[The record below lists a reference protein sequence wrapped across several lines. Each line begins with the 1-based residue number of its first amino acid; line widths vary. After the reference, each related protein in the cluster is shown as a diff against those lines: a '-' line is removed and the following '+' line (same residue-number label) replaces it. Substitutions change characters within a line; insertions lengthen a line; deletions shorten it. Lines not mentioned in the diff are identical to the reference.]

1 MFRPLACY
9 RMLKSRFFL
18 PLFALLSAAA
28 CATAPRSDP
37 VVTPKGIAA
46 HVTELAS
53 DAYEGREPGMAG
65 EAKTLA
71 YIEAAYR
78 RIGLRPA
85 SGETYRLP
93 VPLLKSEVGAGRIA
107 AGSVTIESGETATIR
122 APMTE
127 KGAAAKG
134 DIVFAGYG
142 VVLPEEGRDDF
153 GGLDLGGKIALVFAG
168 LPNGSEEPSEAMRRQ
183 SLRTVKLENAARAG
197 AAGAILIYDLAPG
210 EDEWRRVRAFAGRAE
225 VQIDAG
231 TPVKTTLYALVG
243 REAGSALARGLGV
256 DLAMLKSEAAG
267 AGFKPRTLG
276 SGALSAENRLT
287 RFTSYN
293 LAGVLPGRRRPNEY
307 VVYLA
312 HWDHLGHCG
321 TGVDTICNGAVDN
334 ASGVGGL
341 IELAEAFA
349 KGRRPERSVL
359 FLATT
364 AEESGLLGGKHF
376 AASGPIDAG
385 RMVAAFGL
393 DTIAANGPSD
403 DVIVLGQGL
412 TSLDAR
418 LADTAKAQG
427 RRIIAMPD
435 VQSFYARSDHFAF
448 AEVGVPAVIATGIF
462 TGSGFGDYMGN
473 HYHQPTDAVTL
484 PIDYRGAAAD
494 MNLLL
499 GVGQGLANSREW
511 PTWTKSSPYQRR
523 P

>member
-1 MFRPLACY
+1 MPI
-9 RMLKSRFFL
+9 SRFSLWF
-18 PLFALLSAAA
+18 PALLLLAA
-28 CATAPRSDP
+28 CATGTRDVP
-37 VVTPKGIAA
+37 VVMPEGIAA

-53 DAYEGREPGMAG
+53 DAYEGRAPGTAG
-65 EAKTLA
+65 EVKTLA
-71 YIEAAYR
+71 YIETAFRGA
-78 RIGLRPA
+78 GLLPI
-85 SGETYRLP
+85 SKQSYRLP
-93 VPLLKSEVGAGRIA
+93 VPLLKSEATVGSISV
-107 AGSVTIESGETATIR
+107 GSVIVENGETAVVR
-122 APMTE
+122 APVTQAS
-127 KGAAAKG
+127 AAAKG

-142 VVLPEEGRDDF
+142 IVLPELGRDDF
-153 GGLDLGGKIALVFAG
+153 AGLDLNGKIALIFAG
-168 LPNGSEEPSEAMRRQ
+168 LPDGAVEPSEAMHRQ
-183 SLRTVKLENAARAG
+183 SARATKLENAARAG
-197 AAGAILIYDLAPG
+197 AAGAILLYDAPP
-210 EDEWRRVRAFAGRAE
+210 EDETWQGARIAAGRAE
-225 VQIDAG
+225 MRID
-231 TPVKTTLYALVG
+231 TPAESRAPLYAVVG
-243 REAGSALARGLGV
+243 HEAGSALARGLGT
-256 DLAMLKSEAAG
+256 DLPALKAEAAT
-267 AGFKPRTLG
+267 AGFKLRTLG
-276 SGALSAENRLT
+276 SGALSAENRVT

-293 LAGVLPGRRRPNEY
+293 LAGVLRGLKHPNEY
-307 VVYLA
+307 IAYLA

-364 AEESGLLGGKHF
+364 AEESGLLGGRHF
-376 AASGPIDAG
+376 ATSGPVDAE

-393 DTIAANGPSD
+393 DTIAANGPSV

-412 TSLDAR
+412 TSLDTR

-427 RRIIAMPD
+427 RRIMAMPD

-462 TGSGFGDYMGN
+462 AGSGFGDYMGK
-473 HYHQPTDAVTL
+473 HYHQPSDAVTL

-499 GVGQGLANSREW
+499 DVGQGLANSREW

>member
-1 MFRPLACY
+1 
-9 RMLKSRFFL
+9 MLKSPFFL
-18 PLFALLSAAA
+18 PLFVLLAVSS
-28 CATAPRSDP
+28 CATAPHGDP
-37 VVTPKGIAA
+37 VVTPQGIAA
-46 HVTELAS
+46 HVAELAS
-53 DAYEGREPGMAG
+53 DAYEGREPGTAG

-78 RIGLRPA
+78 RVGLRPI

-93 VPLLKSEVGAGRIA
+93 VPLLKSEPGDGYFA
-107 AGSVTIESGETATIR
+107 AGSTTIASGEGAAFR

-127 KGAAAKG
+127 TGAAAKG

-142 VVLPEEGRDDF
+142 ITLPEEARNDF
-153 GGLDLGGKIALVFAG
+153 AGLDLSGKIAMVFAG
-168 LPNGSEEPSEAMRRQ
+168 LPDEIAEPSAAMRRQ
-183 SLRTVKLENAARAG
+183 SLRAVKLENAARAG
-197 AAGAILIYDLAPG
+197 AAGVVIVYDLAPG
-210 EDEWRRVRAFAGRAE
+210 EDEWRRVREFAGRAE
-225 VQIDAG
+225 VQIDTAATAG
-231 TPVKTTLYALVG
+231 TPLYALVG
-243 REAGSALARGLGV
+243 REAGAALARGLGT
-256 DLAMLKSEAAG
+256 DLPTLKAEAARE
-267 AGFKPRTLG
+267 GFRPRALG
-276 SGALSAENRLT
+276 SGALSAKNRIT

-293 LAGVLPGRRRPNEY
+293 LAGVLPGRKHWDEY

-321 TGVDTICNGAVDN
+321 TGADTICNGAVDN

-364 AEESGLLGGKHF
+364 AEESGLLGGRRF
-376 AASGPIDAG
+376 AVSGPIDAR

-393 DTIAANGPSD
+393 DTIAASGPSD
-403 DVIVLGQGL
+403 DVVVLGQGL
-412 TSLDAR
+412 TSLDVR
-418 LADTAKAQG
+418 LADAAKAQG
-427 RRIIAMPD
+427 RRIKAMPD
-435 VQSFYARSDHFAF
+435 VQSFYMRSDHFAF

-462 TGSGFGDYMGN
+462 GGKAFDDYMGT
-473 HYHQPTDAVTL
+473 HYHQPSDAATL

-499 GVGQGLANSREW
+499 GVGHGLANSREW

>member
-1 MFRPLACY
+1 MSI
-9 RMLKSRFFL
+9 SRF
-18 PLFALLSAAA
+18 LFPMPALLLLAA
-28 CATAPRSDP
+28 CATGARDVP
-37 VVTPKGIAA
+37 VVTPEGIAA

-53 DAYEGREPGMAG
+53 DAYEGRAPGTAG
-65 EAKTLA
+65 EVKTLA
-71 YIEAAYR
+71 YIETAFRGAGLQPVSKRSYR
-78 RIGLRPA
+78 
-85 SGETYRLP
+85 SP
-93 VPLLKSEVGAGRIA
+93 VPLLKSEAT
-107 AGSVTIESGETATIR
+107 AGSIAVGSVIVENGETAVVR
-122 APMTE
+122 APVTQAS
-127 KGAAAKG
+127 AAAKG

-142 VVLPEEGRDDF
+142 IVLPELGRDDF
-153 GGLDLGGKIALVFAG
+153 GGLDFKGKIALVFAG
-168 LPNGSEEPSEAMRRQ
+168 LPDGTVEPSEAMRLQ
-183 SLRTVKLENAARAG
+183 SARAAKLENAVRSG
-197 AAGAILIYDLAPG
+197 AAGAILVYDAPS
-210 EDEWRRVRAFAGRAE
+210 EDETWRRARIVAGRAE
-225 VQIDAG
+225 MQVDAP
-231 TPVKTTLYALVG
+231 TLAQNPLYALVG
-243 REAGSALARGLGV
+243 REAGSALARGLGT
-256 DLAMLKSEAAG
+256 DLAALKAEAA
-267 AGFKPRTLG
+267 AMNFKPRTLG
-276 SGALSAENRLT
+276 SGALSAENRVT

-293 LAGVLPGRRRPNEY
+293 LAGVLRGRKHPNEY
-307 VVYLA
+307 IVYLA

-321 TGVDTICNGAVDN
+321 TGADTICNGAVDN

-376 AASGPIDAG
+376 AASGPIDAAH
-385 RMVAAFGL
+385 MVAAFGL
-393 DTIAANGPSD
+393 DTIAANGPSE

-418 LADTAKAQG
+418 LADTAKVQG
-427 RRIIAMPD
+427 RRIMAMPD

-448 AEVGVPAVIATGIF
+448 AEVGVPAVIATGVF
-462 TGSGFGDYMGN
+462 AGKAFGDYMGN

>member
-1 MFRPLACY
+1 MPI
-9 RMLKSRFFL
+9 SRFPFFL
-18 PLFALLSAAA
+18 PALLFVAA
-28 CATAPRSDP
+28 CATGTRDVP
-37 VVTPKGIAA
+37 VVTPEGIAA

-53 DAYEGREPGMAG
+53 DAYEGRAPGTAG
-65 EAKTLA
+65 EVKTLA
-71 YIEAAYR
+71 YIETAFRGA
-78 RIGLRPA
+78 GLLPI
-85 SGETYRLP
+85 SKQSYRLP
-93 VPLLKSEVGAGRIA
+93 VPLLKSEAASGSLSVESVIA
-107 AGSVTIESGETATIR
+107 ENGETAVVR
-122 APMTE
+122 APVTQAS
-127 KGAAAKG
+127 AAAKG

-142 VVLPEEGRDDF
+142 IVLPELGRDDF
-153 GGLDLGGKIALVFAG
+153 AGLDLNGKIALIFAG
-168 LPNGSEEPSEAMRRQ
+168 LPDGTVEPSEAMRLQ
-183 SLRTVKLENAARAG
+183 SARAAKLENAARAG
-197 AAGAILIYDLAPG
+197 AAGAILVYDAPP
-210 EDEWRRVRAFAGRAE
+210 EDETWQRARSAAGRTE
-225 VQIDAG
+225 MQIDA
-231 TPVKTTLYALVG
+231 PVVVQGPLYAVVG
-243 REAGSALARGLGV
+243 RAAGSALARGLGT
-256 DLAMLKSEAAG
+256 DLPALKTEAAG
-267 AGFKPRTLG
+267 INFKPRILG
-276 SGALSAENRLT
+276 AGALSAENRIT

-293 LAGVLPGRRRPNEY
+293 LAGVLRGRKHPAEY
-307 VVYLA
+307 IVYLA

-376 AASGPIDAG
+376 ATSGPIGAA

-393 DTIAANGPSD
+393 DTIAANGPSE

-418 LADTAKAQG
+418 LADAAKAQG
-427 RRIIAMPD
+427 RRIMSIPD

-462 TGSGFGDYMGN
+462 AGKAFGDYMGN
-473 HYHQPTDAVTL
+473 HYHQPSDAVTL

-511 PTWTKSSPYQRR
+511 PTWMKSSPYQRR

>member
-1 MFRPLACY
+1 
-9 RMLKSRFFL
+9 MLKSRFFL
-18 PLFALLSAAA
+18 PLFVLLSASA
-28 CATAPRSDP
+28 CATAQRGNQ
-37 VVTPKGIAA
+37 VVTPEGIAA

-53 DAYEGREPGMAG
+53 DAYEGREPGTAG

-71 YIEAAYR
+71 YIEAAYH
-78 RIGLRPA
+78 RIGLQPV
-85 SGETYRLP
+85 SGETYRLA
-93 VPLLKSEVGAGRIA
+93 VPLLRSEAGAGRLV
-107 AGSVTIESGETATIR
+107 AGSITIENGDTAAIR

-127 KGAAAKG
+127 TGAAANG

-142 VVLPEEGRDDF
+142 IVLPEERRDDF
-153 GGLDLGGKIALVFAG
+153 GGLDLSGKIALVFAG
-168 LPNGSEEPSEAMRRQ
+168 LPDGNVEPSEAMRRQ
-183 SLRTVKLENAARAG
+183 ALRAVKLENAARAG
-197 AAGAILIYDLAPG
+197 AAGAILVYDLAPG
-210 EDEWRRVRAFAGRAE
+210 EDEWQHVRAFAGRAE
-225 VQIDAG
+225 VQIDTA
-231 TPVKTTLYALVG
+231 TVVKAPLYALVG
-243 REAGSALARGLGV
+243 REAGSALARGLGA
-256 DLAMLKSEAAG
+256 DLPALKSEAAA
-267 AGFKPRTLG
+267 AGFKPKTLG
-276 SGALSAENRLT
+276 SGALSAENRVT

-293 LAGVLPGRRRPNEY
+293 LAGVLPGRKHPDEY

-321 TGVDTICNGAVDN
+321 TGVDPICNGAVDN

-341 IELAEAFA
+341 IELADAFA
-349 KGRRPERSVL
+349 KGRSPERSVL

-376 AASGPIDAG
+376 AASGTIGAD

-412 TSLDAR
+412 TSLDGR
-418 LADTAKAQG
+418 LADAAKAQG
-427 RRIIAMPD
+427 RRITAMPD

-448 AEVGVPAVIATGIF
+448 AEAGVPAVIATGIF
-462 TGSGFGDYMGN
+462 AGPAFGDYMSK
-473 HYHQPTDAVTL
+473 HYHQPSDEKAL

-499 GVGQGLANSREW
+499 AVGEGLANSREW